1 MAGTNR
7 NNTPLVITASAT
19 GRTTYTS
26 PTFQN
31 QAYRGCR
38 LYVDITV
45 KSSASHKPG
54 FKLQGSIPG
63 TTKFLT
69 LWASTPTS
77 TATQTLKILMFP
89 GASTAGK
96 ANSTAAAYTKV
107 INDFLPP
114 TWRFVSTSAL
124 SSQGSSKAGTR
135 AAWSAS
141 IDFLE

>member
-7 NNTPLVITASAT
+7 NNTPMVITASAT
-19 GRTTYTS
+19 ARVTYTS
-26 PTFQN
+26 PVFAN

-38 LYVDITV
+38 LYVDISV
-45 KSSASHKPG
+45 KSSASHKPL

-69 LWASTPTS
+69 LWASTPAS
-77 TATQTLKILMFP
+77 TTVQTLKVLMYP
-89 GASTAGK
+89 GASTVGTAK
-96 ANSTAAAYTKV
+96 STAAAYTKV
-107 INDFLPP
+107 LNDFLPP
-114 TWRFVSTSAL
+114 TWRFISTSAL

-135 AAWSAS
+135 AAWSAA